1 VLSCLLIVSRH
12 ARRFALLPAS
22 RRSIYHRHSQPSKSH
37 QILSFAGPHPLT
49 LLESYRFK
57 NMAGR
62 GYSLPSDLQTFRRAN
77 VPHSPRSFPYLVTSL
92 SHYFLASSSLSP
104 LAATLMDLPAS
115 VANKR
120 LTTLAKPF
128 RCNTYKNHGG
138 GVHLFRIYPPI
149 PILELIPFCTFS
161 FLFNHLQGPHFATP
175 FFSNSCMEW
184 GGCTPPLFRPPS
196 PRRRQASTHLR
207 AIIGPAASA
216 SAKKASQE

>member
-1 VLSCLLIVSRH
+1 MLSFLLIVSRH

-22 RRSIYHRHSQPSKSH
+22 RLSFHHRHSQPSKSR
-37 QILSFAGPHPLT
+37 QIISFANPHPLT

-62 GYSLPSDLQTFRRAN
+62 GHSRCSDLRKFRRSN
-77 VPHSPRSFPYLVTSL
+77 VPHSPESCPYLFISL
-92 SHYFLASSSLSP
+92 LPCFLLLKSFSCNTYGSP
-104 LAATLMDLPAS
+104 RKCCKQKTYG
-115 VANKR
+115 
-120 LTTLAKPF
+120 LAKPF
-128 RCNTYKNHGG
+128 RCNTYENHGG
-138 GVHLFRIYPPI
+138 GVHLFRIYPRI
-149 PILELIPFCTFS
+149 PILELIPFCTLS